1 MTAAAALTY
10 DSLVTDIQVYA
21 ERDDSPFIDQIPR
34 LVMMAENRIASS
46 VRGLG
51 MLKFA
56 NTSITDGVANYVK
69 PARWRETASF
79 SYVDGTGSRIYLK
92 ERGYEYCRTYW
103 PIVAV
108 AGTPKYY
115 ANYDFEHF
123 LIVATPDATYEAELC
138 YYERPE
144 PLSSSNQ
151 VSWTTQ
157 YAPQLLL
164 YGTLLEAQPFLKL
177 PERIA
182 EFRSFYDEAVKNVAT
197 ESTRRAQDQVQNRTE
212 A

>member
-1 MTAAAALTY
+1 MTSAAALTY
-10 DSLVTDIQVYA
+10 DSLVTDVMVYA
-21 ERDDSPFIDQIPR
+21 ERDDSPFVDQIPR
-34 LVMMAENRIASS
+34 LIMMAENRIASS

-51 MLKFA
+51 LIKFA
-56 NTSITDGVANYVK
+56 NLTLVQGTGVYVK

-79 SYVDGTGSRIYLK
+79 SYISSTDARVYLK
-92 ERGYEYCRTYW
+92 EREYEYCRTYW
-103 PIVAV
+103 PIA
-108 AGTPKYY
+108 ALQGTPKYY
-115 ANYDFEHF
+115 GNYDYENF
-123 LIVATPDATYEAELC
+123 LIVATPDANYNAELS

-144 PLSSSNQ
+144 PLSSTNQ
-151 VSWTTQ
+151 VNWTTQ

-197 ESTRRAQDQVQNRTE
+197 EATRRAQDQTQSRTE